1 MAFNIHLDVPDAPGE
16 SKKAGKAKQ
25 IEVISWKW
33 GMTKSGDSAMSA
45 GTAGRVDVHDV
56 EVLKYID
63 NSSGYLMK
71 FCCMGK
77 PLPEVTLSMDKA
89 TDKTLEFVKL
99 VLKRCVVS
107 GIETGGEAIGERLT
121 ETVKLRFGAFAFTYV
136 GQGESDAS
144 ADFAWDVEAN
154 EPC

>member
-16 SKKAGKAKQ
+16 SKKKPKQ

-33 GMTKSGDSAMSA
+33 GMKKSGDSAMSA
-45 GTAGRVDVHDV
+45 ATAGRVDVHDV

-71 FCCMGK
+71 FCCSGTS
-77 PLPEVTLSMDKA
+77 LPEVTLSMDKA
-89 TDKTLEFVKL
+89 ADKTLEFVKL

-107 GIETGGEAIGERLT
+107 GIETGGESVGERLT

-136 GQGESDAS
+136 GQGENDAS
-144 ADFAWDVEAN
+144 ADFEYDIEAGQ
-154 EPC
+154 